1 MSDDEYTDDDSASDA
16 PNDDGLDGK
25 TLYEVLGV
33 AKEAT
38 PTEIKKAYHRMALKL
53 HPDKNP
59 DDPDAAKRFQ
69 TLQKVYGVLGDTD
82 KRKVYDETGR
92 IDDAELSGDKF
103 DSLYEYYR
111 GVYRKVTEEDV
122 DAFHDSYRGGDEE
135 RRDVVQAYVKFRG
148 DMAKVFM
155 WVMCSEES
163 LDSHR
168 FADIVEAAVADRV
181 APKFNAYRAWEKAIR
196 KKPAPK
202 DPLKKRSG
210 RKLPKSGG
218 KAKSGGAG
226 GDGDGDGDG
235 GNLMALIRAR
245 GASRAAAAD
254 DLFARLEAKYGHDDG
269 KRKKKG
275 GGKVSGATG
284 VKNAGVAKKK
294 GGK

>member
-16 PNDDGLDGK
+16 ANDDGLDGK

-82 KRKVYDETGR
+82 TRKVYDETGR

-111 GVYRKVTEEDV
+111 NVYRKVTEEDV

-135 RRDVVQAYVKFRG
+135 RADVVEAYVKFRG

-181 APKFNAYRAWEKAIR
+181 APKFNAFQTWVKAIR

-284 VKNAGVAKKK
+284 VKNAGVAKKR

>member
-1 MSDDEYTDDDSASDA
+1 M
-16 PNDDGLDGK
+16 
-25 TLYEVLGV
+25 
-33 AKEAT
+33 
-38 PTEIKKAYHRMALKL
+38 
-53 HPDKNP
+53 
-59 DDPDAAKRFQ
+59 
-69 TLQKVYGVLGDTD
+69 
-82 KRKVYDETGR
+82 YDETGR

-135 RRDVVQAYVKFRG
+135 RRDVVEAYVKFAG

-181 APKFNAYRAWEKAIR
+181 APKFNAFQTWVKAIR

-284 VKNAGVAKKK
+284 VKNAGVAKKR